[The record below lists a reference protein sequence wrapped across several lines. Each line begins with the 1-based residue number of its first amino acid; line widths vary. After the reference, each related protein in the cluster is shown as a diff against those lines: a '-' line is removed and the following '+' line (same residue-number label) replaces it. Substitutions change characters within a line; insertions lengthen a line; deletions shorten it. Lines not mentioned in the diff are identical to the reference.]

1 MRVALGA
8 YTPTPPAWQ
17 ETPVIHCNKHDFTFL
32 KSINCLFFCQT
43 FKKVEKNNH
52 GLTTQQCF
60 IFILQSYIHY
70 DHLDTTLVLFSSMLI
85 EFLLLRLWNS
95 RYHLFWLRSMLSYVI
110 TLPSIK
116 FLCIV
121 VCLFVVLSGV
131 FSMLLSVFLRPM
143 TFDNPSTP
151 QPGQRFVIILKVS
164 KNTKKKSFHKNYSF
178 GTSRTSTAWQFKK
191 QRGLSHFWKSIAKID
206 IPPSFNKVGHFLW
219 YFISLSITVIA
230 EVSSKLSKTL
240 FNDDRKFRVATKFLW
255 ELAMRK

>member
-1 MRVALGA
+1 VRVALGA

-121 VCLFVVLSGV
+121 VCLFVVLSE
-131 FSMLLSVFLRPM
+131 FFPMLLSVFLRPM

-151 QPGQRFVIILKVS
+151 HPGQRFVIILKVS
-164 KNTKKKSFHKNYSF
+164 KNTKKIVSQELFWNIYNWLFIRKDF

-191 QRGLSHFWKSIAKID
+191 QGGLLKSIAKID
-206 IPPSFNKVGHFLW
+206 ISPSFKVGHFCD
-219 YFISLSITVIA
+219 IV
-230 EVSSKLSKTL
+230 
-240 FNDDRKFRVATKFLW
+240 
-255 ELAMRK
+255 